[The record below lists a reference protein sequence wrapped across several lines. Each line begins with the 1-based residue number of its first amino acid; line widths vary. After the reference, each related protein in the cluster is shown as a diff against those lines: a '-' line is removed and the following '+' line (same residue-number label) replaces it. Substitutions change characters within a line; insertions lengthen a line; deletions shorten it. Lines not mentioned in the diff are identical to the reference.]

1 MDAQI
6 DSSIIN
12 SFLAAGIV
20 AKIVLST
27 LLIGSIASWAII
39 LNKWVGFRRVDA
51 ENRRFLIL
59 FSKAED
65 LDDFQHQTLK
75 RNSGSLATILGAA
88 LGKIDAFFAKDSA
101 GRNGREG
108 AETNTMRLSIVA
120 RTLQGAIQDEIT
132 YQERFLHILA
142 TIGNTAP
149 FIGLFGTVWGIM
161 GAFQEIG
168 RQGSANI
175 AVVAPGVAEA
185 LINTAAGLFVA
196 IPAAVAY
203 NLYIN
208 RIRKMHVQ
216 LEVFSSEVVS
226 LVEEKMMR
234 SSTEELVG

>member
-1 MDAQI
+1 MDAQV

-20 AKIVLST
+20 AKIVLTT
-27 LLIGSIASWAII
+27 LLVGSISSWAII
-39 LNKWVGFRRVDA
+39 LNKWLGFRRVDV
-51 ENRRFLIL
+51 ENRRFLVL

-65 LDDFQHQTLK
+65 LDDIPRTTLK
-75 RNSGSLATILGAA
+75 RNTGSLSTILGAA
-88 LGKIDAFFAKDSA
+88 LGKLDAFSEKGNHANPDAALS
-101 GRNGREG
+101 
-108 AETNTMRLSIVA
+108 TMRLSVLE

-132 YQERFLHILA
+132 YQERFLHVLA
-142 TIGNTAP
+142 TMGNTAP

-216 LEVFSSEVVS
+216 LEVFSSEVIS
-226 LVEEKMMR
+226 LVEEKMVR
-234 SSTEELVG
+234 PSTEQLVR

>member
-1 MDAQI
+1 LN
-6 DSSIIN
+6 SSIIDA
-12 SFLAAGIV
+12 FLSAGLI
-20 AKIVLST
+20 AKLVLGT
-27 LLIGSIASWAII
+27 LLLASVASWAVI
-39 LNKWVGFRRVDA
+39 LSKWGGFRRVDS

-65 LDDFQHQTLK
+65 LEDIQRKTLK
-75 RNSGSLATILGAA
+75 RNRGPLAIVLMSALSKLDSLLFSGSTQEDRFRSGA
-88 LGKIDAFFAKDSA
+88 DA
-101 GRNGREG
+101 
-108 AETNTMRLSIVA
+108 MRLSVVE
-120 RTLQGAIQDEIT
+120 RSLQGAIQDEIT
-132 YQERFLHILA
+132 HQERQLHILA

-149 FIGLFGTVWGIM
+149 FVGLLGTVWGIM

-216 LEVFSSEVVS
+216 LDVFSSEVIS
-226 LVEEKMMR
+226 MVEEKMISR
-234 SSTEELVG
+234 SVEQLVR

>member
-6 DSSIIN
+6 DSSIIS

-20 AKIVLST
+20 AKLVLST

-39 LNKWVGFRRVDA
+39 LNKWAGFRRVDS
-51 ENRRFLIL
+51 ENRRFLLL

-65 LDDFQHQTLK
+65 LDDIQRSTLK
-75 RNSGSLATILGAA
+75 RNTGSLATILSAA
-88 LGKIDAFFAKDSA
+88 LAKVDAFSTKEN
-101 GRNGREG
+101 NGPEKK
-108 AETNTMRLSIVA
+108 AIQLSVVE

-132 YQERFLHILA
+132 FQERFLHILA

-185 LINTAAGLFVA
+185 LVNTAAGLFVA

-226 LVEEKMMR
+226 LVEEKMVS
-234 SSTEELVG
+234 SSTEQLVR